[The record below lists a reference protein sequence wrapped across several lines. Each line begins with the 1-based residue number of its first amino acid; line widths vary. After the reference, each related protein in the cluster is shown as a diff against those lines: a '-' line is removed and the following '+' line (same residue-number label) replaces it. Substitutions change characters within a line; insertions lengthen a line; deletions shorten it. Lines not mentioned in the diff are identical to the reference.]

1 MSTELKGS
9 RQGSVIGTILLIGG
23 SCIGAGMLGLPLSS
37 AMTGF
42 WPSTLMFILTCLFM
56 VSTGVLLLETTLYF
70 KGEVN
75 LISMADRTLG
85 KGAKRAVF
93 ALFIF
98 LFYSLIV
105 AYSAGSGALFADF
118 CEQILGARPGE
129 WVGGAL
135 FNLLFGF
142 LVFMGTGAVDRVNRL
157 LMGGLIISYLG
168 LVYLGIEFVDPDKLK
183 AANWNNALWTLPV
196 MVISFGYHNLVPSL
210 SRYLGHD
217 ARRIQL
223 AIFVGCLVPLTAYL
237 LWDYL
242 ILGIIPLERFKEAA
256 EGGRMVT
263 HSFREAV
270 GTASVVQ
277 IAEYFAFFAIV
288 TSFIG
293 VALSFVD
300 FLSDAFQVKKSPS
313 SRFLITLLALAPPYI
328 FSLVYPKIFLMA
340 LDAAGGFGAVILFG
354 IIPALMVWSGRYRK
368 KLWEKPL
375 LPFGR
380 LGLVLVMLF
389 SLVVFLVELVS
400 AVQGRGF

>member
-42 WPSTLMFILTCLFM
+42 WPSTLMFVLTCLFM
-56 VSTGVLLLETTLYF
+56 VSTGVLLLETTLFF

-75 LISMADRTLG
+75 LITMADVTLG
-85 KGAKRAVF
+85 KGAKRTVF

-118 CEQILGARPGE
+118 CEQIFGVRPGE
-129 WVGGAL
+129 WIGGAL
-135 FNLLFGF
+135 FNLLFGL
-142 LVFMGTGAVDRVNRL
+142 LVFIGTGAVDRVNRL
-157 LMGGLIISYLG
+157 FMGGLIISYLA
-168 LVYLGIEFVDPDKLK
+168 LIYLGIEFVDPDKLNV
-183 AANWNNALWTLPV
+183 ANWSNALWTLPV

-217 ARRIQL
+217 AKRITFC
-223 AIFVGCLVPLTAYL
+223 IYIGCLVPLGAYL

-256 EGGRMVT
+256 DGGRMVT
-263 HSFREAV
+263 HSLREAV
-270 GTASVVQ
+270 GSASVVKF
-277 IAEYFAFFAIV
+277 AEYFAFFAIV

-300 FLSDAFQVKKSPS
+300 FLSDAFQVKTKPS
-313 SRFLITLLALAPPYI
+313 SRFLITLLALVPPYI
-328 FSLVYPKIFLMA
+328 FSLIYPKIFLMA

-354 IIPALMVWSGRYRK
+354 VIPALMAWSGRYRK
-368 KLWEKPL
+368 MLWNKPL

-380 LGLVLVMLF
+380 LGLLFVMLF
-389 SLVVFLVELVS
+389 SAVVFFVELIS
-400 AVQGRGF
+400 LLQGRGF

>member
-1 MSTELKGS
+1 MNNEANSCKKGS
-9 RQGSVIGTILLIGG
+9 VLGTILLIGG

-56 VSTGVLLLETTLYF
+56 VATGILLLETTLF
-70 KGEVN
+70 FGGEVN
-75 LISMADRTLG
+75 LITMADRTLG
-85 KGAKRAVF
+85 SIAKKAVF
-93 ALFIF
+93 VLFIF
-98 LFYSLIV
+98 LFYSLMV

-118 CEQILGARPGE
+118 AEQITGSRPGE
-129 WVGGAL
+129 WLGGAL

-142 LVFMGTGAVDRVNRL
+142 LVFIGTGAVDRVNRL
-157 LMGGLIISYLG
+157 FMAGLVIAYLA
-168 LVYLGIEFVDPDKLK
+168 LVYLGIQFVDTEKLK
-183 AANWNNALWTLPV
+183 VSNWSNALFTLPV

-210 SRYLGHD
+210 SQYLGHD
-217 ARRIQL
+217 TRRVRLSIL
-223 AIFVGCLVPLTAYL
+223 VGCLVPLFVYL

-242 ILGIIPLERFKEAA
+242 ILGIIPAERFKEAA

-263 HSFREAV
+263 HSLREAV
-270 GTASVVQ
+270 GKASVVV

-300 FLSDAFQVKKSPS
+300 FLSDAFQVKKSPL
-313 SRFLITLLALAPPYI
+313 SRLIITLVALVPPYI

-354 IIPALMVWSGRYRK
+354 IIPALMAWSGRYKK
-368 KLWEKPL
+368 KLWKESL

-380 LGLVLVMLF
+380 AGLLFVILF
-389 SLVVFLVELVS
+389 SMVVFFVELFL